1 MLPAHCRMENAII
14 KDMTRVERAE
24 IFSRKK
30 KDMNRSGWG
39 GRRAC
44 YVTLDLR
51 YDQEGE
57 RIEGRRK

>member
-1 MLPAHCRMENAII
+1 MENAII
-14 KDMTRVERAE
+14 KDMTREERAE